1 MKYSIISNFISLESF
16 FEIITI
22 IFFIDNYLIIS
33 IFKII
38 KVFRCFRILKI
49 MNVFQELYIENV
61 DNKFKVHFFQLII
74 LFSTLSIISG
84 VFVTVS
90 NLGFGDI
97 YPTSLFSRFLIII
110 LIIIFVSITS
120 K

>member
-84 VFVTVS
+84 GSSLGLIGLS
-90 NLGFGDI
+90 NNSFNVEKLPFFDGLYIFL
-97 YPTSLFSRFLIII
+97 SLFQI
-110 LIIIFVSITS
+110 
-120 K
+120 

>member
-74 LFSTLSIISG
+74 LFSTLSVISG
-84 VFVTVS
+84 GSSV
-90 NLGFGDI
+90 G
-97 YPTSLFSRFLIII
+97 LIG
-110 LIIIFVSITS
+110 L
-120 K
+120 